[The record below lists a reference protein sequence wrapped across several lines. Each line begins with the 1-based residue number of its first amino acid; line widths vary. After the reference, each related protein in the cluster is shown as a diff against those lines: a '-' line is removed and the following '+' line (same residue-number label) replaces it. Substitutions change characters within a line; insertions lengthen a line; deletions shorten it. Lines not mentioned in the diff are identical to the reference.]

1 MPSREDAEAEVG
13 AVIAR
18 EAVQVVVVAVV
29 VADVFSLILHHDQII
44 FTNKP
49 TRVIVTLYQELLD
62 LLAYVRSVSL
72 AGDSQGCLNIH
83 LRVESLHPYSA
94 THNWL
99 KTRMVAEVIGRV
111 DRLCPLD
118 VREHLLAS
126 FREPQHLKFL
136 AVWNRFCGVGIGMSS
151 RTENPS
157 HLFVSSVLRRLGLDE
172 RAERHP
178 ESKRQ
183 QLLSTPGMSH
193 HVQDAGRRFHVDNG
207 ACGATPRPP
216 SEGDLAW
223 GPTVPAAPGGS
234 GLRSRTRRKAFETD
248 VPGSLP
254 GDLGRGDSR
263 GEAAGRYEATGSWP
277 ARSANFLL
285 LLRRLLWKSSRVSP
299 EQSSDPDAQILLNLQ
314 QDAASTYSPW
324 EGLTFNSLCPKMAPA
339 HASFKQAIAAVF
351 KQLIVQGMA
360 PNEAAVEAIRRV
372 RSESDAQKRP
382 AAVHSQAHMR
392 DSVDESSLEVDCPG
406 GPYTCFICTE
416 AKDASERF
424 LPHRC
429 PEMPE
434 SLCCKPCFVAW
445 VESQIDADSP
455 NIKCCHCDTE
465 LSNRTLQY
473 LVDAAHW
480 QRYCDSA
487 LQRSLKR
494 DANFIWCSKCGG
506 GGWVDPTQPT
516 SKCGWNC
523 PLCDNSF
530 VYCPLCRRDHGSV
543 SCKRFHKLRKEVVL
557 GKQQAQDRDS
567 AGVVQRSSKSC
578 PSCKMPIQKDG
589 GCNYMD
595 CPNCRRHFCWSCGQ
609 IMKSSHQKHKC
620 DAGFEASGV
629 VGKTTQG
636 RPCVELTRLFMN
648 VIDIDSVEV
657 MNVDDDDVQDC
668 KDMLVPSADQEAK
681 SPLFVGPSQMDG
693 EILLRLPFNFTSA
706 ISWEVTHIH
715 LRATHPPAPNCCRP
729 KSLGLLANSPSAT
742 FSDFDDSTAV
752 TVNLE

>member
-1 MPSREDAEAEVG
+1 
-13 AVIAR
+13 
-18 EAVQVVVVAVV
+18 
-29 VADVFSLILHHDQII
+29 
-44 FTNKP
+44 
-49 TRVIVTLYQELLD
+49 
-62 LLAYVRSVSL
+62 
-72 AGDSQGCLNIH
+72 
-83 LRVESLHPYSA
+83 
-94 THNWL
+94 
-99 KTRMVAEVIGRV
+99 
-111 DRLCPLD
+111 
-118 VREHLLAS
+118 
-126 FREPQHLKFL
+126 
-136 AVWNRFCGVGIGMSS
+136 
-151 RTENPS
+151 
-157 HLFVSSVLRRLGLDE
+157 
-172 RAERHP
+172 
-178 ESKRQ
+178 
-183 QLLSTPGMSH
+183 
-193 HVQDAGRRFHVDNG
+193 
-207 ACGATPRPP
+207 
-216 SEGDLAW
+216 
-223 GPTVPAAPGGS
+223 
-234 GLRSRTRRKAFETD
+234 
-248 VPGSLP
+248 
-254 GDLGRGDSR
+254 
-263 GEAAGRYEATGSWP
+263 
-277 ARSANFLL
+277 
-285 LLRRLLWKSSRVSP
+285 
-299 EQSSDPDAQILLNLQ
+299 
-314 QDAASTYSPW
+314 
-324 EGLTFNSLCPKMAPA
+324 
-339 HASFKQAIAAVF
+339 
-351 KQLIVQGMA
+351 
-360 PNEAAVEAIRRV
+360 
-372 RSESDAQKRP
+372 
-382 AAVHSQAHMR
+382 
-392 DSVDESSLEVDCPG
+392 
-406 GPYTCFICTE
+406 
-416 AKDASERF
+416 
-424 LPHRC
+424 
-429 PEMPE
+429 
-434 SLCCKPCFVAW
+434 
-445 VESQIDADSP
+445 
-455 NIKCCHCDTE
+455 E

-715 LRATHPPAPNCCRP
+715 VRATHPPAPNCCRP

-752 TVNLE
+752 TVNLEDMGNGVFRASLEPFRTKGTFKRITCLAVKVCAAAAGEHEDQLQ